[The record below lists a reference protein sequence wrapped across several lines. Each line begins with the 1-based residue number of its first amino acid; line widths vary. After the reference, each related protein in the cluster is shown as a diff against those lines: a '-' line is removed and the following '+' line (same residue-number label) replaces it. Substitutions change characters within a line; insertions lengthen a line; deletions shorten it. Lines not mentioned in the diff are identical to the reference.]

1 MAWHDI
7 DWATCSCLTWVKV
20 GRDRPGMLRTT
31 LLRLPRLNPARP
43 PTGASDARRLVFSH
57 IIALR
62 HVSTTP
68 NSLNP
73 GENKPGH
80 TDAVPQIQP
89 TEPAPPS
96 HESTS
101 QDSTTHVKDTDAPAD
116 LPSSET
122 ARSTLGPVDVEEM
135 KERLRSWSENAAI
148 LVRERADRY
157 TAVAATT
164 FGQLGRELN
173 KVTGYGEIESLKRQ
187 VAEQGM
193 LSHESFSLSLILT
206 ATTETRIRI
215 AREAARTAKQELEK
229 AVHERAKSQR
239 EVNDLLSRKSSW
251 SDDDVGR
258 FTGLVR
264 QDHLYEQAEAR
275 AKAKAVYTEDEV
287 DREFTELM
295 RVILHR
301 YHEEQIWSDKIRSAS
316 TYGSL
321 TVIGLNL
328 LIFMLAIM
336 IVEPWK
342 RRRLAQTFEKKVEE
356 MSAETIMAFEE
367 KSGDLTAQL
376 KEQQRVVSQLVEAVN
391 RSLQPVAALQ
401 AGEVPLETHISLP
414 PSVES
419 NPSRIPQLNAELVWT
434 VATSAT
440 VAGVL
445 GWIAGSWFGS

>member
-1 MAWHDI
+1 M
-7 DWATCSCLTWVKV
+7 
-20 GRDRPGMLRTT
+20 
-31 LLRLPRLNPARP
+31 
-43 PTGASDARRLVFSH
+43 
-57 IIALR
+57 
-62 HVSTTP
+62 
-68 NSLNP
+68 
-73 GENKPGH
+73 
-80 TDAVPQIQP
+80 
-89 TEPAPPS
+89 
-96 HESTS
+96 
-101 QDSTTHVKDTDAPAD
+101 
-116 LPSSET
+116 
-122 ARSTLGPVDVEEM
+122 DVEEM

-187 VAEQGM
+187 VAEQ
-193 LSHESFSLSLILT
+193 
-206 ATTETRIRI
+206 ETRIRI